1 MVIGLTSGYIGVVD
15 IQGNVI
21 IQPIKQEGENKAELE
36 GISLSEGYLRVIQED
51 RTDFYDM
58 DNRIAFSVPST
69 MVSGVSDGY
78 VYDQWTGTFYD
89 TEGNCYDTVTE
100 EGVSDGTNT

>member
-1 MVIGLTSGYIGVVD
+1 MY
-15 IQGNVI
+15 
-21 IQPIKQEGENKAELE
+21 
-36 GISLSEGYLRVIQED
+36 
-51 RTDFYDM
+51 
-58 DNRIAFSVPST
+58 NRIAFSVPST